1 MPDDSRLRLIRALGD
16 TLDGLDV
23 ALCAFD
29 DSDRTL
35 AWNST
40 FFKFFPEHAGHVY
53 VGEPYEANLRRF
65 YTQRL
70 DAQELPNIERYIT
83 AGVERHRARPGLTA
97 LSTGGCAS
105 MCRRR
110 PSTA

>member
-16 TLDGLDV
+16 TVDGLDV

-35 AWNST
+35 AWNSA
-40 FFKFFPEHAGHVY
+40 FFKFFPEYAGHVY

-70 DAQELPNIERYIT
+70 DAQ
-83 AGVERHRARPGLTA
+83 HRALHHGRGRAAPGTDPA
-97 LSTGGCAS
+97 LQL
-105 MCRRR
+105 
-110 PSTA
+110 